1 MKTYNQKEAWVL
13 NKRSGSLTNGTLL
26 LDGIQPYMLITAQSS
41 YKINDDHIDY
51 YNKKDAVNARDE
63 YKLEI
68 KQLCAETKSNIKKL
82 EGMWLESMT
91 RSDYLSDGLLL
102 QLNSNNNDYYDIC
115 ELLTN
120 YIQSGMINI
129 NAVSFSKE
137 SVSHVNWGE
146 SAAEIVL
153 KNGQKINTYDSIEF
167 EFVSRVF
174 GGNYGER
181 TFEGIKPEKEEE
193 DD

>member
-13 NKRSGSLTNGTLL
+13 NKRSGRLTHGILL
-26 LDGIQPYMLITAQSS
+26 LDGIQPSRLITAESS
-41 YKINDDHIDY
+41 YKIDNDHIIY
-51 YNKKDAVNARDE
+51 YNAKDAVNARDE

-68 KQLCAETKSNIKKL
+68 KQLCAETKRNIKKL
-82 EGMWLESMT
+82 DGLWLESMT
-91 RSDYLSDGLLL
+91 RSDYLPDELLNRKSD
-102 QLNSNNNDYYDIC
+102 DEYYDIC

-120 YIQSGMINI
+120 YIENGMINI

-146 SAAEIVL
+146 TAAEIVL
-153 KNGQKINTYDSIEF
+153 KNGQKITTYDHTEF
-167 EFVSRVF
+167 EFISRIF
-174 GGNYGER
+174 GINYR
-181 TFEGIKPEKEEE
+181 DRFFTTIKPEKEEE

>member
-13 NKRSGSLTNGTLL
+13 NKRSGRLTHGILL
-26 LDGIQPYMLITAQSS
+26 LDGIQPSRLITAESS
-41 YKINDDHIDY
+41 YKIDNDHMVY
-51 YNKKDAVNARDE
+51 YNAKDAVNARDE

-68 KQLCAETKSNIKKL
+68 KQVCAETKSNIKKL

-91 RSDYLSDGLLL
+91 RSDYLSDELLL
-102 QLNSNNNDYYDIC
+102 NLNSHNDYYDIC

-153 KNGQKINTYDSIEF
+153 KNGQKINTYDPIEF
-167 EFVSRVF
+167 GFVSRVF

-181 TFEGIKPEKEEE
+181 TFEGIKPEKDEK

>member
-13 NKRSGSLTNGTLL
+13 NKRSGRLTHGILL
-26 LDGIQPYMLITAQSS
+26 LDGIQPSRLITAESS
-41 YKINDDHIDY
+41 YKIDNDHMVY
-51 YNKKDAVNARDE
+51 YNAKDAVNARDE
-63 YKLEI
+63 YKIAI
-68 KQLCAETKSNIKKL
+68 KELCAETKRNIKKL
-82 EGMWLESMT
+82 DGLWLESMT
-91 RSDYLSDGLLL
+91 RSDYLPDELLKS
-102 QLNSNNNDYYDIC
+102 NSYEDYYDIC
-115 ELLTN
+115 ELLTY

-167 EFVSRVF
+167 ELVSRVF
-174 GGNYGER
+174 GGNLRDR

>member
-13 NKRSGSLTNGTLL
+13 NKRSGVLDNGTLL
-26 LDGIQPYMLITAQSS
+26 LDGIQPYRLVAGDKSI
-41 YKINDDHIDY
+41 KIDDYHIVY
-51 YNKKDAVNARDE
+51 YNKEEAVEARSQ

-68 KQLCAETKSNIKKL
+68 KELCAETKRNIKKL
-82 EGMWLESMT
+82 NGIWLESMT
-91 RSDYLSDGLLL
+91 SSDYLPDELL
-102 QLNSNNNDYYDIC
+102 NRKSNDEYYDIC

-120 YIQSGMINI
+120 YIESGMINI

-146 SAAEIVL
+146 TAAEIIL

-174 GGNYGER
+174 GGNLRDR
-181 TFEGIKPEKEEE
+181 TFEGIKPEKEE

>member
-13 NKRSGSLTNGTLL
+13 NKRSGVLDNGTLL
-26 LDGIQPYMLITAQSS
+26 LDGIQPYMLVKGDNSM
-41 YKINDDHIDY
+41 KIGDNHIVY
-51 YNKKDAVNARDE
+51 YNKEEAVEARSQ

-68 KQLCAETKSNIKKL
+68 KELCAETKRNIKKL
-82 EGMWLESMT
+82 NGLWLESMT
-91 RSDYLSDGLLL
+91 SSDYLPDELLNRKSD
-102 QLNSNNNDYYDIC
+102 DEYYDIC

-120 YIQSGMINI
+120 YIENGMINI

-146 SAAEIVL
+146 SAAEIIL

-174 GGNYGER
+174 GGNLRDR

>member
-13 NKRSGSLTNGTLL
+13 NKRSGRLTHGILL

-41 YKINDDHIDY
+41 YKINDDHIVY
-51 YNKKDAVNARDE
+51 YNTKDAVNARDE
-63 YKLEI
+63 YKIEI

-82 EGMWLESMT
+82 EGLWLESMT
-91 RSDYLSDGLLL
+91 RSDYLPDDLLKPTK
-102 QLNSNNNDYYDIC
+102 NVYYDIC

-153 KNGQKINTYDSIEF
+153 KNGQEINTYDSIEF

-174 GGNYGER
+174 GGNTFDR
-181 TFEGIKPEKEEE
+181 TFEEIKPEKNEK

>member
-1 MKTYNQKEAWVL
+1 M
-13 NKRSGSLTNGTLL
+13 RSIFQNFL
-26 LDGIQPYMLITAQSS
+26 
-41 YKINDDHIDY
+41 
-51 YNKKDAVNARDE
+51 AVNARDE

-82 EGMWLESMT
+82 EGIWLESMT
-91 RSDYLSDGLLL
+91 RSDYLPDELLKPTK
-102 QLNSNNNDYYDIC
+102 NVYYDIC

-174 GGNYGER
+174 GGNLRDR

>member
-1 MKTYNQKEAWVL
+1 MKKYNQKEAWVL
-13 NKRSGSLTNGTLL
+13 NKRSGVLDNGTLL
-26 LDGIQPYMLITAQSS
+26 LDGIQPYRLVAGDKSI
-41 YKINDDHIDY
+41 KIDDYHIVY
-51 YNKKDAVNARDE
+51 YNKEEAVEARSQ

-68 KQLCAETKSNIKKL
+68 KELCAETKRNIKKL
-82 EGMWLESMT
+82 NGIWLESMT
-91 RSDYLSDGLLL
+91 SSDYLPDELL
-102 QLNSNNNDYYDIC
+102 NRKSTDEYYDIC

-120 YIQSGMINI
+120 YIENGMINI

-153 KNGQKINTYDSIEF
+153 KNGQKINTYDHLEF
-167 EFVSRVF
+167 EFISRIF
-174 GGNYGER
+174 GTNYR
-181 TFEGIKPEKEEE
+181 DRFFTTVKPEKEEE

>member
-13 NKRSGSLTNGTLL
+13 NKRSGRLTHGILL
-26 LDGIQPYMLITAQSS
+26 LDGIQPSRLITAESS
-41 YKINDDHIDY
+41 YKIDNDHMVY
-51 YNKKDAVNARDE
+51 YNAKDAVNARDE
-63 YKLEI
+63 YKIAI
-68 KQLCAETKSNIKKL
+68 KELCAETKRNIKKL
-82 EGMWLESMT
+82 DGLWLESMT
-91 RSDYLSDGLLL
+91 RSDYLPDELL
-102 QLNSNNNDYYDIC
+102 NHSHNVYYDIC

-174 GGNYGER
+174 GGNLRDR
-181 TFEGIKPEKEEE
+181 TFEGIKTEKEEE

>member
-13 NKRSGSLTNGTLL
+13 DKRSGRLTHGILL
-26 LDGIQPYMLITAQSS
+26 LDGIQPSRLITAESS
-41 YKINDDHIDY
+41 YKIDNDHMVY
-51 YNKKDAVNARDE
+51 YNTKDAVNARDE
-63 YKLEI
+63 YKIAI
-68 KQLCAETKSNIKKL
+68 KELCAETKRNIKKL
-82 EGMWLESMT
+82 DGLWLESMT
-91 RSDYLSDGLLL
+91 RSDYLPDDILKPTK
-102 QLNSNNNDYYDIC
+102 NVYYDIC
-115 ELLTN
+115 ELLSN

-174 GGNYGER
+174 GCNSEDR
-181 TFEGIKPEKEEE
+181 TFEEIKPEKNEK

>member
-13 NKRSGSLTNGTLL
+13 NKRSGRLTHGILL
-26 LDGIQPYMLITAQSS
+26 LDGIQPSRLITAESS
-41 YKINDDHIDY
+41 YKIDNDHMVY
-51 YNKKDAVNARDE
+51 YNAKDAVNARDQ
-63 YKLEI
+63 YKIAI
-68 KQLCAETKSNIKKL
+68 KELCAETKRNIKKL
-82 EGMWLESMT
+82 DGLWLESMT
-91 RSDYLSDGLLL
+91 RSDYLPDELLKS
-102 QLNSNNNDYYDIC
+102 NSYEDYYDIC
-115 ELLTN
+115 ELLTY
-120 YIQSGMINI
+120 YIQSRMINI

-174 GGNYGER
+174 GGNLRDR

>member
-13 NKRSGSLTNGTLL
+13 NKRNGRLTHGILL
-26 LDGIQPYMLITAQSS
+26 LDGIQPSRLITAESS
-41 YKINDDHIDY
+41 SKIDNDHMVY
-51 YNKKDAVNARDE
+51 YNAKDAVNARDE
-63 YKLEI
+63 YKIAI
-68 KQLCAETKSNIKKL
+68 KELCAETKRNIKKL
-82 EGMWLESMT
+82 DGLWLESMT
-91 RSDYLSDGLLL
+91 RSDYLPDELL
-102 QLNSNNNDYYDIC
+102 NHSHNVYYDIC

-146 SAAEIVL
+146 SAAEIIL

-174 GGNYGER
+174 GGNLRDR
-181 TFEGIKPEKEEE
+181 TFEGIKPEKEE

>member
-13 NKRSGSLTNGTLL
+13 NKRSGRLTHGILL
-26 LDGIQPYMLITAQSS
+26 LDGIQPSRLITAESS
-41 YKINDDHIDY
+41 YKIDNDHMVY
-51 YNKKDAVNARDE
+51 YNAKDAVNARDE

-82 EGMWLESMT
+82 EGLWLESMT
-91 RSDYLSDGLLL
+91 RSDYLPDELLKPTK
-102 QLNSNNNDYYDIC
+102 NVYYDIC

-181 TFEGIKPEKEEE
+181 TFEEIKPEKEEK

>member
-13 NKRSGSLTNGTLL
+13 NKRSGRLTHGILL
-26 LDGIQPYMLITAQSS
+26 LDGIQPHMLITAQTS
-41 YKINDDHIDY
+41 YKINDDHIVY
-51 YNKKDAVNARDE
+51 YNTKDAVNARDE
-63 YKLEI
+63 YKIEI

-82 EGMWLESMT
+82 EGLWLESMT
-91 RSDYLSDGLLL
+91 RSDYLPDDLLKPTK
-102 QLNSNNNDYYDIC
+102 NVYYDIC

-153 KNGQKINTYDSIEF
+153 NDGQKINTYDSIEF

-181 TFEGIKPEKEEE
+181 TFEEIKPEKNEK

>member
-13 NKRSGSLTNGTLL
+13 NKRSGRLTHGILL

-41 YKINDDHIDY
+41 YKINDDHIVY
-51 YNKKDAVNARDE
+51 YNAKDAVNARDE
-63 YKLEI
+63 YKIEI

-82 EGMWLESMT
+82 EGLWLESMT
-91 RSDYLSDGLLL
+91 RSDYLPDDLLKPTK
-102 QLNSNNNDYYDIC
+102 NVYYDIC

-153 KNGQKINTYDSIEF
+153 KNGQEINTYDSIEF

-174 GGNYGER
+174 GGNTFDR
-181 TFEGIKPEKEEE
+181 TFEEIKPEKNEK

>member
-13 NKRSGSLTNGTLL
+13 NKRSGRLTHGILL
-26 LDGIQPYMLITAQSS
+26 LDGIRPYMLITAQSS
-41 YKINDDHIDY
+41 YKINDDHIVY
-51 YNKKDAVNARDE
+51 YNTKDAVNARDE
-63 YKLEI
+63 YKIEI

-82 EGMWLESMT
+82 EALWLESMT
-91 RSDYLSDGLLL
+91 RSDYLPDDLLKPTK
-102 QLNSNNNDYYDIC
+102 NVYYDIC

-146 SAAEIVL
+146 SAAEIFL
-153 KNGQKINTYDSIEF
+153 KNGQKVNTYDSIEF

-174 GGNYGER
+174 GGNLRDR

>member
-13 NKRSGSLTNGTLL
+13 NKRSGRLTHGILL
-26 LDGIQPYMLITAQSS
+26 LDGIQPSRLITAESS
-41 YKINDDHIDY
+41 YKIDNDHMVY
-51 YNKKDAVNARDE
+51 YNTKDAVNARDE
-63 YKLEI
+63 YKIAI
-68 KQLCAETKSNIKKL
+68 KELCAETKRNIKKL
-82 EGMWLESMT
+82 DGLWLESMT
-91 RSDYLSDGLLL
+91 RSDYLPDDILKPTK
-102 QLNSNNNDYYDIC
+102 NVYYDIC
-115 ELLTN
+115 ELLSN

-174 GGNYGER
+174 GCNSEDR
-181 TFEGIKPEKEEE
+181 TFEEIKPEKNEK

>member
-13 NKRSGSLTNGTLL
+13 NKRSGRLTHGILL

-41 YKINDDHIDY
+41 YKINDDHIVY
-51 YNKKDAVNARDE
+51 YNTKDAVNARDE
-63 YKLEI
+63 YKIEI

-82 EGMWLESMT
+82 EGIWLESMT
-91 RSDYLSDGLLL
+91 RSDYLPDELLKPTK
-102 QLNSNNNDYYDIC
+102 NVYYDIC

-174 GGNYGER
+174 GGNLRDR

>member
-13 NKRSGSLTNGTLL
+13 NKRSGRLTHGILL
-26 LDGIQPYMLITAQSS
+26 LDGIQPSRLITAESS
-41 YKINDDHIDY
+41 SKIDNDHIVY
-51 YNKKDAVNARDE
+51 YNAKDAVNARDE

-68 KQLCAETKSNIKKL
+68 KQLCAETKRNIKKL
-82 EGMWLESMT
+82 DGLWLESMT
-91 RSDYLSDGLLL
+91 RSDYLPDELLKS
-102 QLNSNNNDYYDIC
+102 NSYEDYYDIC

-146 SAAEIVL
+146 SAAEIIL

-174 GGNYGER
+174 GGNLRDR

>member
-13 NKRSGSLTNGTLL
+13 NKISGRLTHGILL
-26 LDGIQPYMLITAQSS
+26 LDGILPSRLITAESS
-41 YKINDDHIDY
+41 YKIDNDHMVY
-51 YNKKDAVNARDE
+51 YNAKDAVNARDE

-68 KQLCAETKSNIKKL
+68 KQLCAETKRNIKKL
-82 EGMWLESMT
+82 DGLWLESMT
-91 RSDYLSDGLLL
+91 RSDYLPDELLNRKSD
-102 QLNSNNNDYYDIC
+102 DEYYDIC

-120 YIQSGMINI
+120 YIENGMINI

-146 SAAEIVL
+146 TAAEIVL
-153 KNGQKINTYDSIEF
+153 KNGQKITTYDHTEF
-167 EFVSRVF
+167 EFVSRIF
-174 GGNYGER
+174 GINYR
-181 TFEGIKPEKEEE
+181 DRFFTTIKPEKEEE

>member
-13 NKRSGSLTNGTLL
+13 NKRSGVLDNGTLL
-26 LDGIQPYMLITAQSS
+26 LDGIQPYMLVKGDNSM
-41 YKINDDHIDY
+41 KIGDNHIVY
-51 YNKKDAVNARDE
+51 YNKEEAVEARSQ

-68 KQLCAETKSNIKKL
+68 KELCAETKRNIKKL
-82 EGMWLESMT
+82 NGLWLESMT
-91 RSDYLSDGLLL
+91 SSDYLPDELLNRKSD
-102 QLNSNNNDYYDIC
+102 DEYYDIC

-120 YIQSGMINI
+120 YIENGMINI

-146 SAAEIVL
+146 SAAEIIL

-174 GGNYGER
+174 GGNLRDR
-181 TFEGIKPEKEEE
+181 TFEGIKPEKEEK

>member
-13 NKRSGSLTNGTLL
+13 NKRSGVLGYGTLL
-26 LDGIQPYMLITAQSS
+26 LDGIQPYMLIKGDNSM
-41 YKINDDHIDY
+41 KIGDNHIVY
-51 YNKKDAVNARDE
+51 YNKEEAVEARSQ

-68 KQLCAETKSNIKKL
+68 KELCAETKRNIKKL
-82 EGMWLESMT
+82 NGLWLESMT
-91 RSDYLSDGLLL
+91 RSDYLPDDILNN
-102 QLNSNNNDYYDIC
+102 LNSHNVYYDIC

-146 SAAEIVL
+146 SAAEIIL
-153 KNGQKINTYDSIEF
+153 KNGQKINTYDAIEF

-181 TFEGIKPEKEEE
+181 TFEEIKPEKEEE

>member
-13 NKRSGSLTNGTLL
+13 NKRSGRLTHGILL

-41 YKINDDHIDY
+41 YKINDDHIVY
-51 YNKKDAVNARDE
+51 YNTKDAVNARDE
-63 YKLEI
+63 YKIEI

-82 EGMWLESMT
+82 EGIWLESMT
-91 RSDYLSDGLLL
+91 RSDYLPDELLKPTK
-102 QLNSNNNDYYDIC
+102 NVYYDIC

-129 NAVSFSKE
+129 NAMSFSKE

-153 KNGQKINTYDSIEF
+153 KNEQKINTYDSIEF

-181 TFEGIKPEKEEE
+181 TFEEIKPEKNEK

>member
-13 NKRSGSLTNGTLL
+13 NKRSGRLTHGILL
-26 LDGIQPYMLITAQSS
+26 LDGIQPSRLITAESS
-41 YKINDDHIDY
+41 YKIDNDHIVY
-51 YNKKDAVNARDE
+51 YNTKDAVNARDE
-63 YKLEI
+63 YKIAI
-68 KQLCAETKSNIKKL
+68 KELCAETKRNIKKL
-82 EGMWLESMT
+82 DGLWLESMT
-91 RSDYLSDGLLL
+91 RSDYLPDDILKPTK
-102 QLNSNNNDYYDIC
+102 NVYYDIC

-167 EFVSRVF
+167 EFVSRVL
-174 GGNYGER
+174 GGNLRDR
-181 TFEGIKPEKEEE
+181 TFEGIKTEKEEE

>member
-13 NKRSGSLTNGTLL
+13 NKRSGRLTHGILL
-26 LDGIQPYMLITAQSS
+26 LDGIQPSRLITAESS
-41 YKINDDHIDY
+41 YKIDNDHIVY
-51 YNKKDAVNARDE
+51 YNTKDAVNARDE

-68 KQLCAETKSNIKKL
+68 KELCAETKRNIKKL
-82 EGMWLESMT
+82 DGLWLESMT
-91 RSDYLSDGLLL
+91 RSDYLPDELLKS
-102 QLNSNNNDYYDIC
+102 NSYEDYYDIC

-174 GGNYGER
+174 GGNLRDR